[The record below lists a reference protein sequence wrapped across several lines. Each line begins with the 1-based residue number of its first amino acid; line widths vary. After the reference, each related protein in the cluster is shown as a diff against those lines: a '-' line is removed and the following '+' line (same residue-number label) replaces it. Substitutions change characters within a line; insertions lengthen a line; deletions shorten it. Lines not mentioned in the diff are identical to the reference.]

1 MLNMVLCVK
10 DKKDAPPQDTY
21 SLVQNEIHPN
31 LSINVIELSCVR
43 GSEMSL

>member
-31 LSINVIELSCVR
+31 LNKCN
-43 GSEMSL
+43 